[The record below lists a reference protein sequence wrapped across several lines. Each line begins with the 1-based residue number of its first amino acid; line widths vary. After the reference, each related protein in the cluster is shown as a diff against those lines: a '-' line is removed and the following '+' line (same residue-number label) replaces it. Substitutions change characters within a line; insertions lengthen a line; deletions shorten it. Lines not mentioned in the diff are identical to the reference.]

1 MSNVVISVIVL
12 VVFLA
17 ILFYGVPVFASL
29 GIASVVGIIIMNGV
43 GGLTVIPE
51 IFYEKMDNFVLIAI
65 PLYILMGEILFHT
78 GIGSDLYQMASR
90 WTNWLPGGL
99 AMGTVVA
106 SAVFGAMCGVSV
118 AGAATIGAFAIPE
131 MLKRGYDKSL
141 ASGSVAAA
149 GALALLIPPSIGFI
163 LYGAIADES
172 VGKLFISGIIP
183 GIILAIFMM
192 IYIFILVLFRPEK
205 APRPKEKITWKM
217 RFQSLG
223 RAWTALFLIILVL
236 GSIYT
241 GIATPTESA
250 AIGAVG
256 AYFLAIFVYRSMN
269 WKVFWEILLS
279 TMKTSGMILL
289 IFVNAMLFGYVLTR
303 LQLPQ
308 QLAEYV
314 ANAHMSKY
322 MVLTAVVALLIF
334 LGMFIDGASV
344 ILISTP
350 ILLPTIQIFGYD
362 KIWFGVIM
370 MITIEMA
377 VITPPVG
384 LNLYVIKSIA
394 PDEVTLKDIISGAL
408 PFVLVEIASLI
419 VFVIF
424 PKLALWLP
432 SKM

>member
-172 VGKLFISGIIP
+172 VGKLFISGIVP

-192 IYIFILVLFRPEK
+192 IYIFILVLFKPEM

-322 MVLTAVVALLIF
+322 MVITAVVALLIF

-394 PDEVTLKDIISGAL
+394 PEAVTLKDIISGAL